1 MQSRPIPESF
11 AGRAPPEKVDF
22 LSTRKTSFDTR
33 PTRQSLTPLETRQP
47 ASPPKRD
54 LKVPREAQPL
64 ASWLAQEAADL
75 RLLYLLQL
83 FEHGLHA

>member
-11 AGRAPPEKVDF
+11 AGRAPQKKSIF
-22 LSTRKTSFDTR
+22 Y
-33 PTRQSLTPLETRQP
+33 PLERLLLTP